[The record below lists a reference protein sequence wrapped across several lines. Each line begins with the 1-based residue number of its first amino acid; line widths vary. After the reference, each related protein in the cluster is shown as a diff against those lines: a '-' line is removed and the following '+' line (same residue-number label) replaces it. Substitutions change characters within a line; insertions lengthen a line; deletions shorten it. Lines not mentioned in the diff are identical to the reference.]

1 MIKAISTAT
10 SGLLNART
18 TINEAAAT
26 IAGADSGP
34 RGDQAR
40 RDMQSGAGEKL
51 KASAVSS
58 ADMLEAAVTIKQ
70 AENSFKAN
78 AETLRTTYELGQ
90 TRLNAFDDS
99 S

>member
-10 SGLLNART
+10 SGMLNART

-34 RGDQAR
+34 PGDRAR
-40 RDMQSGAGEKL
+40 IDRQSGAGEQL
-51 KASAVSS
+51 RGSAVTS
-58 ADMLEAAVTIKQ
+58 AEMLEAAVTLKT

-78 AETLRTTYELGQ
+78 ANVLRTAYDLTQ
-90 TRLNAFDDS
+90 ARLDAFDDKS
-99 S
+99 

>member
-18 TINEAAAT
+18 TINRAAAT

-34 RGDQAR
+34 RSDQAR
-40 RDMQSGAGEKL
+40 RDMQSEVSQKL
-51 KASAVSS
+51 RASAVSS
-58 ADMLEAAVTIKQ
+58 ADMLEAAVTMKQ

-78 AETLRTTYELGQ
+78 AKVLRSAYDLTQ
-90 TRLNAFDDS
+90 ARLNAFDNKS
-99 S
+99 